1 MVMPKRK
8 GSALV
13 PHNEPLRNEPPHHE
27 LPHHELPY
35 DESRIPS
42 PAWTRKS
49 FLRGM
54 AAVGVT
60 PLLPGVLTSP
70 ARAASAS
77 PDRSGFTLVR
87 GGAAVDLFVDPAD
100 DPAVVRATGDLQA
113 DVERVGRV
121 RPRLLH
127 TLPEKASLLVL
138 VGTIGASPVIDRL
151 VADRRLDVSRVK
163 GRWEASVTQV
173 VDRPLPGVER
183 ALVIAGSD
191 RRGTVY
197 GIYDTSERIGV
208 SPWHWWA
215 DVPVEHRDTVTVPAG
230 PLKRYEPSVRYRGIF
245 VNDEQNLTT
254 WSRRTQEPD
263 KNIGPGTYRHVFEL
277 LLRLKANYLWPA
289 MHPYSDFFNKHREN
303 PELADHYGIVVGS
316 SHPEAMLRN
325 GVHEWDPW
333 AKEHPAADGSLP
345 VYDYTV
351 NPTVISDY
359 WRARARQNAGYESS
373 WTLGMRGLHDTPLET
388 RYATTV
394 PEKVVVMNGIIAD
407 QRRLLAEEVGAAAE
421 PQIFIPYKEVLE
433 LYNAGVQVPDDVT
446 LIWPDDNHGNMRQLP
461 DEAERRRPGGNGIYY
476 HLSYWGRPKSYLWL
490 DTTQLAKVWQEL
502 RRVYEHGADRMWIF
516 NVGDIKSI
524 ETGLS
529 FSMDMAWDVDRLGAD
544 DVEDFLVE
552 WAGRQFGQRH
562 GREIAAIRTEY
573 YRLVAELRPEF
584 IARGLFSLIHHGDE
598 AGRRMAAYDR
608 LLERTRALGAKLP
621 DAYRDAFYELVE
633 YPVHGAYLMN
643 LKFYWAERN
652 ALAIR
657 QGRGAGVNRFADLS
671 DATHA
676 AEQAITRRY
685 NTEVAGGKWNGI
697 VNPYPSQIP
706 QAPGRPSVT
715 RIARQETSGLGVAAE
730 GNETGT
736 GRPLSFSSYTRDRR
750 FVDVFNTGFLALDWT
765 AEASHPWIRLSA
777 SGGVMTEQTRVW
789 VEIDWE
795 RVPEGAHDARV
806 TFTGAG
812 KSFDVPLRVLN
823 DGERARGRARGFVE
837 AHGYVSID
845 AAHFERRVARG
856 GARWRTVRGLGRRTA
871 ALEAVPSTAAP
882 ITDQL
887 PARSPELR
895 YRVRFTSTGDF
906 RVTVFRLPSLDERGH
921 RRVAVA
927 LDDQPVTVLSGQA
940 VATGNRGDAWARNVE
955 DGIEKLTTTVTVTEP
970 GEHVL
975 RLFMVDPAIAV
986 DQLVIDTGGLPAS
999 YLAPPESYH
1008 RSFNPDPVSG
1018 PGLEVPDALDQ

>member
-1 MVMPKRK
+1 
-8 GSALV
+8 
-13 PHNEPLRNEPPHHE
+13 
-27 LPHHELPY
+27 
-35 DESRIPS
+35 
-42 PAWTRKS
+42 
-49 FLRGM
+49 M
-54 AAVGVT
+54 AAAGAA
-60 PLLPGVLTSP
+60 PLIPGVLPTA
-70 ARAASAS
+70 ARAASS
-77 PDRSGFTLVR
+77 DRAGFPLVR
-87 GGAAVDLFVDPAD
+87 GGVAVDLFVDPAD
-100 DPAVVRATGDLQA
+100 DPAVVRAAGDLRA
-113 DVERVGRV
+113 DIERVSGTQ
-121 RPRLLH
+121 PRLRH
-127 TLPEKASLLVL
+127 DLPEKAPLLVL

-151 VADRRLDVSRVK
+151 VREGRLDVSRVK

-173 VDRPLPGVER
+173 VDRPVRGVER

-191 RRGTVY
+191 RRGTAY

-215 DVPVEHRDTVTVPAG
+215 DVPVEHSDTVTVPART
-230 PLKRYEPSVRYRGIF
+230 LKRYEPSVRYRGVFI
-245 VNDEQNLTT
+245 NDEQNLTT
-254 WSRRTQEPD
+254 WSHRTQEPD
-263 KNIGPGTYRHVFEL
+263 KNIGPETYRRVFEL

-303 PELADHYGIVVGS
+303 PELADRYGIVVGS

-333 AKEHPAADGSLP
+333 AKEHPAPDGGLP

-351 NPTVISDY
+351 NPAVISDY

-373 WTLGMRGLHDTPLET
+373 WTLGMRGLHDSALET
-388 RYATTV
+388 KHATTI
-394 PEKVVVMNGIIAD
+394 PEKVVVMNDIIAD
-407 QRRLLAEEVGAAAE
+407 QRRLLTEEVGPSAE
-421 PQIFIPYKEVLE
+421 PQIFIPYKEVLD
-433 LYNAGVQVPDDVT
+433 LYNAGVRVPDDVT

-490 DTTQLAKVWQEL
+490 DTTQLSKVWHEL

-516 NVGDIKSI
+516 NVGDVKSI

-529 FSMDMAWDVDRLGAD
+529 FSMDMAWDVDRWDAD

-573 YRLVAELRPEF
+573 YRLAAERRPEF
-584 IARGLFSLIHHGDE
+584 IDRGTFSLVHHGDE
-598 AGRRMAAYDR
+598 GGRRMAAYGR

-621 DAYRDAFYELVE
+621 GAYRDAFYELVE

-643 LKFYWAERN
+643 LKFYWADRN

-657 QGRGAGVNRFADLS
+657 QGRGAGANRFADLS
-671 DATHA
+671 GAAHA
-676 AEQAITRRY
+676 EEVAITKRY
-685 NTEVAGGKWNGI
+685 NTEVAGGKWDGI

-706 QAPGRPSVT
+706 KAPGRPTVT
-715 RIARQETSGLGVAAE
+715 RVAVKDTSGAGVAAE
-730 GNETGT
+730 GNETGSE
-736 GRPLSFSSYTRDRR
+736 RPLSFTSYTRDRR
-750 FVDVFNTGFLALDWT
+750 FFDVFNTGFLALDWT
-765 AEASHPWIRLSA
+765 AEASHPWVRLSS
-777 SGGVMTEQTRVW
+777 SGGVLTEQTRVW

-795 RVPEGAHDARV
+795 RLPEGAYDAKV
-806 TFTGAG
+806 TVTGAG
-812 KSFDVPLRVLN
+812 QGFDVPLRVLN
-823 DGERARGRARGFVE
+823 DGERARDRARGFVE

-845 AAHFERRVARG
+845 AAHFDRRVARG
-856 GARWRTVRGLGRRTA
+856 GAHWRTVRGLGRRTA
-871 ALEAVPSTAAP
+871 AVEAVPSTAEP
-882 ITDQL
+882 ITEEL
-887 PARSPELR
+887 TRRAPELR
-895 YRVRFTSTGDF
+895 YRVRFASTGDF
-906 RVTVFRLPSLDERGH
+906 PVTVFRLPSLDERGH
-921 RRVAVA
+921 RRLAVA
-927 LDDQPVTVLSGQA
+927 LDDRPVTVLSGQA

-986 DQLVIDTGGLPAS
+986 DQIVIDTGGLPGS

-1008 RSFNPDPVSG
+1008 RSFNPDPEPAGQS
-1018 PGLEVPDALDQ
+1018 PDTPDR